1 MVFNYL
7 KKKKKNT
14 DCRKKFTRSI
24 LCSFG
29 FSTATYLFLA
39 NTPYFNFQINF
50 QSSQLTKKETED
62 VSKRLSSY
70 CMGAPQLKNLKNDQI
85 CLIRKITE
93 FSKFNNLENNF
104 FYFITIWKINIL
116 PFDKIIKF
124 GYSNNL

>member
-1 MVFNYL
+1 
-7 KKKKKNT
+7 
-14 DCRKKFTRSI
+14 
-24 LCSFG
+24 
-29 FSTATYLFLA
+29 
-39 NTPYFNFQINF
+39 
-50 QSSQLTKKETED
+50 
-62 VSKRLSSY
+62 
-70 CMGAPQLKNLKNDQI
+70 MGAPQLKNLKNDQI